1 MICIALNQ
9 TKGKLHNIK
18 FFRHVPFHF
27 IVVVK
32 FNLDKEN
39 MSKFYPTSHIFLGI
53 PIYFPKNP
61 NIFSKDIQNHGTY

>member
-1 MICIALNQ
+1 MHCAKSN
-9 TKGKLHNIK
+9 KGETTLYNK

-39 MSKFYPTSHIFLGI
+39 MSKFYPTPHIFLGI